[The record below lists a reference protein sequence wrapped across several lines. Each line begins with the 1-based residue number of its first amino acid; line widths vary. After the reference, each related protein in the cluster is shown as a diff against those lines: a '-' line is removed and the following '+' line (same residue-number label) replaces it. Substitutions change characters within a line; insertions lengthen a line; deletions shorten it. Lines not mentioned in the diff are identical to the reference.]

1 MSPAHRPARRAA
13 LALAAVALLLAPL
26 AIATPASAAPPS
38 ELFLSEYV
46 EGSSNNKALEI
57 FNGTSTPVDL
67 ASGGYSVQ
75 MFFNG
80 STSAGLTINLTGTVA
95 AGDVFVLAQASAA
108 AAILAVADQT
118 NGAGWFN
125 GDDAVVLRKGT
136 AVIDSVG
143 QVGTDPGTEWG
154 TGLTS
159 TADNTLARKSSVTSG
174 DSNTSDAFDPS
185 LEWQGFATDTF
196 SGLGSHTIDQQ
207 PGDSAPQV
215 TGTTPADGATGVP
228 AGANLTVT
236 FSEPVTLAD
245 GSVSL
250 SCAGVAQP
258 VTVSGGP
265 TSYTV
270 DPASDLPTATSCAAT
285 VAAAGVT
292 DQDSEDPPDSMAAD
306 YTWSFTTAGVCGDR
320 ATLIS
325 AVQGTGLTSPM
336 VGQTV
341 EVEGVVVADRTPTNR
356 LRGYFLQEEDSD
368 VDADP
373 ATSEGI
379 FVFGSLPAGA
389 GEGSVVR
396 VTGTVAE
403 FGSGGPETQ
412 LSGTQSQLCETTAT
426 MPSAAVIRFPV
437 GAVQDL
443 EASEG
448 MLVTFPQDLV
458 ISEYFNFDRFNETV
472 VGVPPHG
479 WDRFFTPT
487 AVVEPGDP
495 ARTLAEL
502 YTRSRITLDDARTS
516 PQNPSPPF
524 FPGTVDTPFTLQN
537 RFRGGDALSG
547 VTGVLSHSFNLYRV
561 HPTTDAAYT
570 AVNPRPEEPPGVG
583 GNMKVASFNV
593 LNYFLTL
600 DAGPDI
606 CGPGQNQE
614 CRGADT
620 AEEFQRQKAKIVDA
634 LADLDA
640 DVVGLMEMENTP
652 GVEPAADLAAALNAR
667 MGAGTYSYV
676 DTGVVGTDAI
686 RVGMLYKPGKLAAT
700 DPFAIL
706 DSSVDPRFRDDK
718 NRPALAQTFARRGT
732 GGKVTV
738 VVNHLK
744 SKGSACTDVI
754 VDGTPDIDT
763 GDGQGNCNRTRTL
776 AAQALVDWLGTD
788 PTGSGDPDFL
798 IIGDLNSYDREDPID
813 TLVAGGYTDLVKR
826 FGGEYAY
833 GYVFDGQAGYLDH
846 ALSTGTLTPQVT
858 RAVEWHINADEP
870 DILDYDMTFKGP
882 AEELLYEPNQFRSS
896 DHDAVLVGLKLKRD
910 RTG

>member
-1 MSPAHRPARRAA
+1 MSLAHRPSRRAV
-13 LALAAVALLLAPL
+13 LALVAAAALLAPL
-26 AIATPASAAPPS
+26 AVAPSASAAPPS

-57 FNGTSTPVDL
+57 FNGTSTPIDL
-67 ASGGYSVQ
+67 AAGGYSVQ

-80 STSAGLTINLTGTVA
+80 STSAGLTINLAGTVA
-95 AGDVFVLAQASAA
+95 AGDVFVLAHGLAGP
-108 AAILAVADQT
+108 AILAVADQT
-118 NGAGWFN
+118 NSAGWFN

-143 QVGTDPGTEWG
+143 QVGTDPGAEWG

-215 TGTTPADGATGVP
+215 TGTTPADGATSVP

-245 GSVSL
+245 GTVSL
-250 SCAGVAQP
+250 SCEGVDRP

-270 DPASDLPTATSCAAT
+270 DPASDLPTATDCAAT

-292 DQDSEDPPDSMAAD
+292 DQDSEDPPDAMATN
-306 YTWSFTTAGVCGDR
+306 YTWSFTTAGICGDQ

-325 AVQGTGLTSPM
+325 AVQGSGLTSPM

-368 VDADP
+368 ADADP

-379 FVFGSLPAGA
+379 FVFGALPAGA

-412 LSGTQSQLCETTAT
+412 LSGMQAQLCAATAT
-426 MPSAAVIRFPV
+426 MPSAAAIRFPV

-472 VGVPPHG
+472 VGVPPYG

-502 YTRSRITLDDARTS
+502 YTRSRITLDDARAT
-516 PQNPSPPF
+516 QNPSPPF

-537 RFRGGDALSG
+537 RFRGGDTLSG
-547 VTGVLSHSFNLYRV
+547 VTGVLSHSFNVYRV
-561 HPTTDAAYT
+561 HPTTDAT
-570 AVNPRPEEPPGVG
+570 HTVVNPRPEEPPGVG

-600 DAGPDI
+600 DTGPDI
-606 CGPGQNQE
+606 CGPNQDQE

-620 AEEFQRQKAKIVDA
+620 AEEFERQKAKIVDA
-634 LADLDA
+634 LADLNA

-652 GVEPAADLAAALNAR
+652 GVEPAADLAAALNER
-667 MGAGTYSYV
+667 LGAGTYSYV

-686 RVGMLYKPGKLAAT
+686 RVGMLYKPGRLAAT

-706 DSSVDPRFRDDK
+706 DASVDPRFRDDK
-718 NRPALAQTFARRGT
+718 NRPALAQTFVQKGT

-744 SKGSACTDVI
+744 SKGSACTDVG
-754 VDGTPDIDT
+754 DPDT
-763 GDGQGNCNRTRTL
+763 GDGQGNCNGTRTL
-776 AAQALVDWLGTD
+776 AAQALVDWLRTD
-788 PTGSGDPDFL
+788 PTDSGDPDFL

-813 TLVAGGYTDLVKR
+813 TLVAGGYTDLVKQ
-826 FGGEYAY
+826 FGGEFAY

-846 ALSTGTLTPQVT
+846 ALSTRTLTRQVT
-858 RAVEWHINADEP
+858 RAVEWHVNADEP
-870 DILDYDMTFKGP
+870 DILDYDMSFKAA
-882 AEELLYEPNQFRSS
+882 AEEALYEPNQFRSS
-896 DHDAVLVGLKLKRD
+896 DHDAVLVGLDLRPG
-910 RTG
+910 RSGRR

>member
-1 MSPAHRPARRAA
+1 
-13 LALAAVALLLAPL
+13 
-26 AIATPASAAPPS
+26 
-38 ELFLSEYV
+38 
-46 EGSSNNKALEI
+46 
-57 FNGTSTPVDL
+57 
-67 ASGGYSVQ
+67 VQ
-75 MFFNG
+75 
-80 STSAGLTINLTGTVA
+80 LTGRGTE
-95 AGDVFVLAQASAA
+95 AGDFTWAGPATASFGSLNAGQTLQA
-108 AAILAVADQT
+108 
-118 NGAGWFN
+118 
-125 GDDAVVLRKGT
+125 
-136 AVIDSVG
+136 
-143 QVGTDPGTEWG
+143 PG
-154 TGLTS
+154 S
-159 TADNTLARKSSVTSG
+159 
-174 DSNTSDAFDPS
+174 
-185 LEWQGFATDTF
+185 
-196 SGLGSHTIDQQ
+196 
-207 PGDSAPQV
+207 GDSAPQV
-215 TGTTPADGATGVP
+215 TGTTPADGATGVS
-228 AGANLTVT
+228 AGATLTVT

-250 SCAGVAQP
+250 SCAGATQP

-270 DPASDLPTATSCAAT
+270 DPASDLPTAASCAAT
-285 VAAAGVT
+285 VAAGGVT

-306 YTWSFTTAGVCGDR
+306 YTWSFSTAGVCGDR

-325 AVQGTGLTSPM
+325 AVQGSGLTSPM

-341 EVEGVVVADRTPTNR
+341 EVEGVVVADRTPSNR

-368 VDADP
+368 ADADP
-373 ATSEGI
+373 ATSEGV
-379 FVFGSLPAGA
+379 FVFGALPAGA

-396 VTGTVAE
+396 VTGTVTE

-426 MPSAAVIRFPV
+426 MPSAAAIRFPV

-458 ISEYFNFDRFNETV
+458 ISEYFNYDRFNETV
-472 VGVPPHG
+472 VGVPPYD

-495 ARTLAEL
+495 ARGLAEL

-516 PQNPSPPF
+516 QNPSPPF

-537 RFRGGDALSG
+537 RFRGGDTLSG
-547 VTGVLSHSFNLYRV
+547 VTGVLSHSFNVYRV

-600 DAGPDI
+600 DTGLDI
-606 CGPGQNQE
+606 CGPVQNQE
-614 CRGADT
+614 CRGADS
-620 AEEFQRQKAKIVDA
+620 AEEFQRQKDKIVDA
-634 LADLDA
+634 LADLNA

-652 GVEPAADLAAALNAR
+652 GVEPAADLAAALNER

-676 DTGVVGTDAI
+676 NTGVVGTDAI
-686 RVGMLYKPGKLAAT
+686 RVGMLYKPGKLAAP

-718 NRPALAQTFARRGT
+718 NRPALAQTFVQKRT

-744 SKGSACTDVI
+744 SKGSDCNDVG
-754 VDGTPDIDT
+754 DPDA
-763 GDGQGNCNRTRTL
+763 GDGQGNCSGTRTL
-776 AAQALVDWLGTD
+776 AAQALVDWLRTD

-826 FGGEYAY
+826 FGGEFAY

-882 AEELLYEPNQFRSS
+882 AEEALYKPDQYRSS
-896 DHDAVLVGLKLKRD
+896 DHDAVLIGLDLRPG
-910 RTG
+910 RSGRR

>member
-1 MSPAHRPARRAA
+1 MSKAHRPARRT
-13 LALAAVALLLAPL
+13 AVALATTPLLFAPL
-26 AIATPASAAPPS
+26 LVATPAAAVPGGSSQVFINEIHYDNTGTDTGEAIEVAAPAGTD
-38 ELFLSEYV
+38 LSGWSLVLYN
-46 EGSSNNKALEI
+46 GNGGASYDTDALSGVVGDGTGTGWG
-57 FNGTSTPVDL
+57 FVTVTYPVNGIQNGAPDGVAL
-67 ASGGYSVQ
+67 V
-75 MFFNG
+75 NG
-80 STSAGLTINLTGTVA
+80 STVVQLLSYEGSFTAVGGPANGMTSTDIGVAETGSEPVGQSLQLTGTGDS
-95 AGDVFVLAQASAA
+95 AGDFTWAGPATASFGSLNAG
-108 AAILAVADQT
+108 QT
-118 NGAGWFN
+118 
-125 GDDAVVLRKGT
+125 LQ
-136 AVIDSVG
+136 S
-143 QVGTDPGTEWG
+143 PG
-154 TGLTS
+154 S
-159 TADNTLARKSSVTSG
+159 
-174 DSNTSDAFDPS
+174 
-185 LEWQGFATDTF
+185 
-196 SGLGSHTIDQQ
+196 
-207 PGDSAPQV
+207 GDSAPQV

-250 SCAGVAQP
+250 ACSGVAQP

-265 TSYTV
+265 TSYTI
-270 DPASDLPTATSCAAT
+270 DPVSDLPTATSCAAT

-292 DQDSEDPPDSMAAD
+292 DQDGEDPPDAMAAD

-325 AVQGTGLTSPM
+325 AVQGAGLTSPM

-341 EVEGVVVADRTPTNR
+341 EVEGVVVADRTATNR
-356 LRGYFLQEEDSD
+356 LRGFFVQEEDSD
-368 VDADP
+368 TDADP

-379 FVFGSLPAGA
+379 FVFGALPAGA

-412 LSGTQSQLCETTAT
+412 LSGARSQLCETTAT

-437 GAVQDL
+437 GAVRDL

-472 VGVPPHG
+472 VGVPPYG

-495 ARTLAEL
+495 AGNLADL
-502 YTRSRITLDDARTS
+502 YARSRITLDDARTS
-516 PQNPSPPF
+516 QNPSPPF
-524 FPGTVDTPFTLQN
+524 FPGTVDTPFTLEN
-537 RFRGGDALSG
+537 RFRGGDTLSG
-547 VTGVLSHSFNLYRV
+547 VTGVLSHSFDRYRV
-561 HPTTDAAYT
+561 HPTTDATHT

-600 DAGPDI
+600 DAGPDV
-606 CGPGQNQE
+606 CGPDRDQE

-634 LADLDA
+634 IADLDA

-652 GVEPAADLAAALNAR
+652 GVEPAADLATALNAR
-667 MGAGTYSYV
+667 MGPGTYSYV

-718 NRPALAQTFARRGT
+718 NRPALAQTFVQKGT

-744 SKGSACTDVI
+744 SKGSSCEDVS
-754 VDGTPDIDT
+754 DPDT
-763 GDGQGNCNRTRTL
+763 GDGQGNCNITRTL
-776 AAQALVDWLGTD
+776 AAQALVDWLRTD

-813 TLVAGGYTDLVKR
+813 TLVAGGYTDLVKQ

-846 ALSTGTLTPQVT
+846 ALSTSTLTPQVT

-870 DILDYDMTFKGP
+870 DILDYDMSFKGT
-882 AEELLYEPNQFRSS
+882 AEDALYEPNQFRSS